1 MQYVGSPQTSFR
13 FGSSVTRSVS
23 VSSLVSIGEGTSE
36 GGAPGSSVGGDA
48 AGSLLSG
55 GVPGAPAAFPR
66 PRRPRL
72 RLLVP
77 EPHTHRGRRRRGGV
91 GDPPGRRLGRGV
103 PRRSS

>member
-55 GVPGAPAAFPR
+55 GVPGAPGGVPAVPGGPAAASSSQD
-66 PRRPRL
+66 RL
-72 RLLVP
+72 RAAP
-77 EPHTHRGRRRRGGV
+77 TAAAG
-91 GDPPGRRLGRGV
+91 PP
-103 PRRSS
+103 